1 MFNNLTN
8 FSYKRNF
15 KEAIGFYIFWLI
27 FILVVGGLLAI
38 VLSIITG
45 QTDKEAAREFGFKVG
60 VVMAILTNLTISFLI
75 LRKKNL
81 FGISYI
87 ILALLSGVLASVGG
101 GLLGLIPTTYLSTK

>member
-1 MFNNLTN
+1 MFNNLTD

-15 KEAIGFYIFWLI
+15 KEAMGFYIFWLV

-38 VLSIITG
+38 VLSIIIG

-60 VVMAILTNLTISFLI
+60 VAMAILTNLAISFLI

-81 FGISYI
+81 RGISYI
-87 ILALLSGVLASVGG
+87 FLALLSGVLASVGG
-101 GLLGLIPTTYLSTK
+101 GLLGLIPTAYLSTK